1 MTYAP
6 RRYDARLLEALA
18 LTGGLDPAITA
29 EDARRAAAERLV
41 AWFGDA
47 ADWQIES
54 VADGYHFSRAD
65 RGVTDHYVVDL
76 PFLASAEARKLHG
89 LAAEEAASYAKPSRL
104 VPVKQAAARED
115 EDGEGQ
121 RSEGRRVGKECVRT
135 VRARCA
141 PYE

>member
-1 MTYAP
+1 M
-6 RRYDARLLEALA
+6 RISDWSSDVCSSDL
-18 LTGGLDPAITA
+18 
-29 EDARRAAAERLV
+29 RLV

-54 VADGYHFSRAD
+54 VADGYHFSRAG

-104 VPVKQAAARED
+104 VTVKQAAARED

-121 RSEGRRVGKECVRT
+121 PPQQSAGRTIRLPSELLEAIFEAGRKGLSIQRYKG
-135 VRARCA
+135 
-141 PYE
+141 

>member
-1 MTYAP
+1 MFRP
-6 RRYDARLLEALA
+6 QPGSIPNDRLFPYQSLF
-18 LTGGLDPAITA
+18 
-29 EDARRAAAERLV
+29 RS
-41 AWFGDA
+41 
-47 ADWQIES
+47 WQIES

-104 VPVKQAAARED
+104 VTVKQAAARED

-121 RSEGRRVGKECVRT
+121 PPQQSAGSTIRLRSEEHTSELQSLMRI
-135 VRARCA
+135 
-141 PYE
+141 